1 MERVGEVAPALPG
14 RETTGTALGYIDPVQ
29 VGGGHMKKR
38 MILTLIGVAV
48 FIAVIAVVKIRQVQ
62 AGIAQH
68 AAFRPPPEAVSTV
81 RATEE
86 RWPSTVASIGTVEAV
101 HGVTVAAD
109 LPGLVSRIEF
119 DSGKRVRAGDVL
131 VRLDTR
137 QEQAQLAAAEAQRS
151 LTTVNFER
159 MKGLREKGITSQA
172 EYDKAAAEHK
182 QAVAQTGETQAS
194 IGRKTTRAPFSGV
207 LGIRQVNLGQ
217 YLKAGDPIVSL
228 QSLDPIYVNF
238 SVPQQQLG
246 DLRVGGEV
254 HVNAQGIASSD
265 PTGTITAINSV
276 VDEATRN
283 IQVQATLANPEGKL
297 RPGMFVEAQVVLG
310 AGTAVV
316 ALPTSAISYAPYG
329 DSVFVVGD
337 MKGPDGKPYKGVRQQ
352 FVKLGNARGD
362 QVAVVSGVKAGE
374 EVVTSGVFKL
384 RNGAGVVVNN
394 RVQPSN
400 NPAPKPEDS

>member
-1 MERVGEVAPALPG
+1 
-14 RETTGTALGYIDPVQ
+14 
-29 VGGGHMKKR
+29 MKKR

-68 AAFRPPPEAVSTV
+68 AAFRPPPEAVTTV

-362 QVAVVSGVKAGE
+362 QVAVVSGVKEGE
-374 EVVTSGVFKL
+374 EVVSSGVFKL